1 MLEDIKKKLVSIA
14 KKADD
19 EGLCKHK
26 SGNFSIKDKKTGY
39 IVITPSG
46 VDRKELSY
54 EDICVVDSKLN
65 VIENNKNRR
74 PSSELLMHVYAYN
87 SRPDVTAVVHT
98 HSRFATSFAVLK
110 KEIPPI
116 VYEAMYYG
124 GTVYVAPY
132 GRPGTREL
140 AESIVEPLKKSDACL
155 LESHGVITV
164 GEDIDSTY
172 LKAKYVEEIAE
183 IYYRVLLINGY
194 KEPKALPVEEL
205 QKWNY
210 PSYINFK

>member
-14 KKADD
+14 QKADD
-19 EGLCKHK
+19 DGLCKHK
-26 SGNFSIKDKKTGY
+26 SGNFSIKDKETGY

-46 VDRKELSY
+46 VERKELSY
-54 EDICVVDSKLN
+54 EDMCVMDSKLN
-65 VIENNKNRR
+65 VIENNKNRK

-87 SRPDVTAVVHT
+87 SRKDIQAVVHT

-155 LESHGVITV
+155 LESHGVMTV
-164 GEDIDSTY
+164 GEDIENTY

-183 IYYRVLLINGY
+183 IYYRTLLLNDH
-194 KEPKALPVEEL
+194 KEPKALSAEEL
-205 QKWNY
+205 KKWKY
-210 PSYINFK
+210 PSYIKFK